1 MCDNE
6 DNKLVDVIGYVGG
19 IILSICLAP
28 QIYTIIKTKEVDNI
42 SYLWQF
48 MYIIGIISHLFYGV
62 YYNLLP
68 IYIPSIIELCLIFFL
83 LFLKVRYQK
92 KNNTNNTKNLTN

>member
-1 MCDNE
+1 MCDTK
-6 DNKLVDVIGYVGG
+6 DNYTVDIIGYAGG

-28 QIYTIIKTKEVDNI
+28 QIYKIIKTKEVENI

-48 MYIIGIISHLFYGV
+48 MYILGIIAHLYYGI

-68 IYIPSIIELCLIFFL
+68 IYVPSIVELCLIII
-83 LFLKVRYQK
+83 LFILKVKYQK
-92 KNNTNNTKNLTN
+92 EEIEL